1 MLKLTAKPRT
11 AFGKK
16 VKSLRQAG
24 LVPAIVYGSL
34 PAQAGQ
40 KGTLPISLSLPEF
53 KKVLNQAGESTIISL
68 ELGGERHDVLI
79 HDVQTDPL
87 SGLPIHADFYIVS
100 QDKELEVAVP
110 LVFEG
115 VAPAVKDF
123 GGSLVKV
130 LHELEIRALPK
141 NLPHDIKVDISSLK
155 TLDDQILIK
164 DLKLP
169 AGVESR
175 LEADEVVAAITEAG
189 EEVIEEAVPVDLSA
203 IEVEKKGKQ
212 EEEAEGE
219 EKSETG
225 EK

>member
-1 MLKLTAKPRT
+1 MMLKLNAKPRT

-16 VKSLRQAG
+16 TQSLRAEG
-24 LVPAIVYGSL
+24 LVPAIVYGGKNKETQS
-34 PAQAGQ
+34 
-40 KGTLPISLSLPEF
+40 ISLDLPEF
-53 KKVLNQAGESTIISL
+53 KKVLTKAGESTIISL
-68 ELGGERHDVLI
+68 SVDGKGQDVLI
-79 HDVQTDPL
+79 HDVQSDPL
-87 SGLPIHADFYIVS
+87 SGFPIHVDFYVVS

-115 VAPAVKDF
+115 VSPAVKDL

-141 NLPHDIKVDISSLK
+141 NLPHDITVDISSL
-155 TLDDQILIK
+155 TNLDSQILIK

-169 AGVESR
+169 AGVESV
-175 LEADEVVAAITEAG
+175 LDVEEVVAAITEAG
-189 EEVIEEAVPVDLSA
+189 EEVIEEEVPVDLSA

-212 EEEAEGE
+212 EEVAEEAEA
-219 EKSETG
+219 G

>member
-1 MLKLTAKPRT
+1 MMLKLNAKPRI

-16 VKSLRQAG
+16 IKALRDEGQ
-24 LVPAIVYGSL
+24 VPAVVYGD
-34 PAQAGQ
+34 
-40 KGTLPISLSLPEF
+40 KKETISICLDLIEF
-53 KKVLNQAGESTIISL
+53 KKVLAQAGESTIVSL
-68 ELGGERHDVLI
+68 ELAGKGQDVLI
-79 HDVQTDPL
+79 HEVQVDPI
-87 SGLPIHADFYIVS
+87 SGVPVHVDFYIVS

-115 VAPAVKDF
+115 VSPAVKDL

-141 NLPHDIKVDISSLK
+141 NLPHDIKVDISSLVA
-155 TLDDQILIK
+155 LDSQILIK

-169 AGVESR
+169 TGVESV
-175 LEADEVVAAITEAG
+175 LDVEEVVAAITEAG
-189 EEVIEEAVPVDLSA
+189 EEVVEETAPVDLSA

-212 EEEAEGE
+212 EEEGAEE
-219 EKSETG
+219 EPASSD